1 MIKLLIFVSLILL
14 NSVGEA
20 NIVEGTVMVYYS
32 KKKPVICVD
41 LTDMYC
47 LDSIRFYKDS
57 MIYPVK
63 GDYLQHEHFVYESDC
78 EIGNSFNVFRNHNQ
92 FCTNP
97 LENYIH
103 SGGDIYEIENDSNML
118 IIGFNVAGL
127 AYHIIPEYNSK
138 KNDSLF
144 ADLKKSYDA
153 LFINDSCEPCLYF
166 VNDNEYYIFSNEIK
180 TATLSGLQLK
190 KFRLFKSEKDEFLRY
205 GQW

>member
-20 NIVEGTVMVYYS
+20 DIVEGTVMVYYS
-32 KKKPVICVD
+32 KKKPVLCVD
-41 LTDMYC
+41 LTDMFC

-118 IIGFNVAGL
+118 IIGFNVTGL

-138 KNDSLF
+138 KNDSIF
-144 ADLKKSYDA
+144 TYLKKRYDA
-153 LFINDSCEPCLYF
+153 FFINDNCEPCLYF
-166 VNDNEYYIFSNEIK
+166 VNHNEYYIFSNEIK

-190 KFRLFKSEKDEFLRY
+190 KFKLLKFKKDEFLRY